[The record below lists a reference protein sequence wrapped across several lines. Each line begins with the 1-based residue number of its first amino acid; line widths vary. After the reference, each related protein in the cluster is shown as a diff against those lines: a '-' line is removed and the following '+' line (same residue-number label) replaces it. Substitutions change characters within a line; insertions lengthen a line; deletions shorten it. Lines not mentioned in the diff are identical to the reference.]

1 MMVLIVAGIVH
12 LPEQLKAHEIP
23 NDIIVQAYLKAD
35 GAVANLAI
43 RVPLEAMRD
52 MNFPVHGP
60 GYLELDQISE
70 LTLDAAEI
78 WLANFIDVYEGQ
90 RKIEDWRIA
99 DTRISL
105 PSDRSFG
112 DYQTALHSFSL
123 PDLAKDSL
131 LHYEQALL
139 DVLIEY
145 PIQSNGQNFSIDLNL
160 GGLSLNT
167 ATVLTY
173 VTPDGTTRLYEF
185 RGSPGLVE
193 LDPTWY
199 ESFLRF
205 VISGFDH
212 ILGGLDHLLFIF
224 CLVLPCRQLR
234 PLIITI
240 TAFTCAHSITLM
252 AAAFG
257 MVPKV
262 LWFPPLIEMLIA
274 LSIVYMALENILR
287 NNFQERWPIAFAF
300 GLIHGF
306 GFSFALSETLQF
318 AGQHLITSLL
328 GFNLGVEIGQVF
340 MIIIAVP
347 ILNYLFHL
355 VISEKLGI
363 LVLSILLAH
372 TAWHWMLDRY
382 EILSAYQVTNFSLG
396 AMTAEEY
403 LSWFGLVIIISLM
416 LLTLK
421 KGFKVFQNKG

>member
-1 MMVLIVAGIVH
+1 
-12 LPEQLKAHEIP
+12 
-23 NDIIVQAYLKAD
+23 
-35 GAVANLAI
+35 
-43 RVPLEAMRD
+43 
-52 MNFPVHGP
+52 
-60 GYLELDQISE
+60 
-70 LTLDAAEI
+70 
-78 WLANFIDVYEGQ
+78 
-90 RKIEDWRIA
+90 
-99 DTRISL
+99 
-105 PSDRSFG
+105 
-112 DYQTALHSFSL
+112 
-123 PDLAKDSL
+123 
-131 LHYEQALL
+131 
-139 DVLIEY
+139 
-145 PIQSNGQNFSIDLNL
+145 
-160 GGLSLNT
+160 
-167 ATVLTY
+167 
-173 VTPDGTTRLYEF
+173 
-185 RGSPGLVE
+185 
-193 LDPTWY
+193 
-199 ESFLRF
+199 
-205 VISGFDH
+205 
-212 ILGGLDHLLFIF
+212 
-224 CLVLPCRQLR
+224 
-234 PLIITI
+234 
-240 TAFTCAHSITLM
+240 
-252 AAAFG
+252 